1 MPSSGPSA
9 SVHLLPFAQPLTGP
23 LATASWSVTGSEGS
37 QTVTGGGLVGVV
49 HREDGLKGLWR
60 GAARVAGSLT
70 VRLASADFP
79 LVGTALRVG
88 PGGWERRIPVPGGR
102 ILVERGVLP
111 DSAPVPL
118 LHWSWEGSSPEDDP
132 AVLELALAPPPEEA
146 SRKDFGGLE
155 GPLGPDGLGVLLL
168 PPGEAWDSLRRR
180 IHPPHARELARHRR
194 GGAEPGGADATGSGS
209 AAGPSTG
216 SHPGGLRLVADGRS
230 LDRAG
235 LILAGA
241 ALGTHDDG
249 RPAAPF
255 LLGLEAG
262 APVLAS
268 GSALAELG
276 LGAFCGG
283 RAELGWAMLE
293 ALADENAPPPLPLLH
308 LAGEAAAWTGALSRL
323 VRLRPA
329 LDAAMD
335 HLLEVAR
342 AGDSTPPPAAHPGP
356 LAVLERLARG
366 VERGGGGWRE
376 AILEARQAVAR
387 SLHTGSPAGS
397 RASGSVR
404 LPVLGGSPSNVPAP
418 EADRPAHLPPPRA
431 FAPLDAP
438 VTAPRRTLHAARL
451 LRSWIEGRLG
461 ADPDARYGRL
471 ALNLELREGPETLEV
486 DQLQVG
492 DARVGLSCRLTD
504 GACRFHL
511 LQAGGRVPLNLVFRA
526 RVPLSPPLKV
536 RLAQEVVEL
545 PVEPLEGGSGVSL
558 QFPLDP
564 ERRIVIER
572 SVEEAG

>member
-9 SVHLLPFAQPLTGP
+9 SIHLLPFAQPLAGP
-23 LATASWSVTGSEGS
+23 PATASWSVTGAEGS
-37 QTVTGGGLVGVV
+37 QAVTGGGLVGVV
-49 HREDGLKGLWR
+49 NREDGLQGLWR
-60 GAARVAGSLT
+60 GAVRVAGPLT
-70 VRLASADFP
+70 LRLGSATSP
-79 LVGTALRVG
+79 LAGTELRVG
-88 PGGWERRIPVPGGR
+88 PGGWERRISVPGGM
-102 ILVERGVLP
+102 ILFERGVLP
-111 DSAPVPL
+111 DSAPAPL
-118 LHWSWEGSSPEDDP
+118 LHWSWEGPSPEGEP
-132 AVLELALAPPPEEA
+132 VLLHLALAA
-146 SRKDFGGLE
+146 STGEVSRQDVYGLE
-155 GPLGPDGLGVLLL
+155 GPLGPDGLGVALL
-168 PPGEAWDSLRRR
+168 PPGEELESLRRR

-194 GGAEPGGADATGSGS
+194 GGAGREEAESSGSGP
-209 AAGPSTG
+209 AGG
-216 SHPGGLRLVADGRS
+216 SFGGPHPGGLHLVADGRS

-241 ALGTHDDG
+241 ALGTDGDG
-249 RPAAPF
+249 RPTAPF
-255 LLGLEAG
+255 LLGLVEG

-293 ALADENAPPPLPLLH
+293 ALAGEDAAPPLPLLH
-308 LAGEAAAWTGALSRL
+308 LAGEAAAWTGALPRL

-335 HLLEVAR
+335 HLLEVAED
-342 AGDSTPPPAAHPGP
+342 GESTPPPAAHPGP
-356 LAVLERLARG
+356 LLVLERLAGG

-376 AILEARQAVAR
+376 AILEVRQAMAR
-387 SLHTGSPAGS
+387 SLRSDSPAGS
-397 RASGSVR
+397 AASKGVR

-418 EADRPAHLPPPRA
+418 EADRPAHLPPPWA

-471 ALNLELREGPETLEV
+471 EFTLELRGGPETLEV
-486 DQLQVG
+486 DHLQVG
-492 DARVGLSCRLTD
+492 DARMGLSCRLAD
-504 GACRFHL
+504 GVFRFHL
-511 LQAGGRVPLNLVFRA
+511 FQAGGRAPLTLVFRA
-526 RVPLSPPLKV
+526 RVPLAPPLKV

-572 SVEEAG
+572 SVEEGR